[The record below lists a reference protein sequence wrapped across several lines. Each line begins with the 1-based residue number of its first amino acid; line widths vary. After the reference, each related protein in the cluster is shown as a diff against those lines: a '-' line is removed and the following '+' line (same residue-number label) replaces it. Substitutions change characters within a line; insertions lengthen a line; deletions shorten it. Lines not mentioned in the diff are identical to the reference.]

1 MIFGLNADHRYPHH
15 PYINPCIAIIADMQQ
30 DGCSEGQQYTLR
42 SKEIAETPLA
52 RQLMVILISIIMIR
66 DVDLDQYWGMVI
78 LFEGIDIL

>member
-52 RQLMVILISIIMIR
+52 RQLMVILISIIILK
-66 DVDLDQYWGMVI
+66 DVDLDQY
-78 LFEGIDIL
+78 